1 MGVDLLSCWVSSAD
15 LVGED
20 GHCLSWFNPAHPGYQ
35 YPELSGLLL
44 SFLCRSSDNSVRAR
58 QLHDALSTGAAD
70 DGVTRHGITSAVDT
84 AMALRGL
91 IEYRAGSEL
100 GASPVPQWT
109 RALVRAVSTATATWP
124 PEEMTSTTSWSMAF
138 GAHEAKIA
146 AALVAAERRGLDVGS
161 SLDTLRNRTLG
172 LQDERGRFRIH
183 AASTMTYLHAQ
194 CYALEGLLMTAEDH
208 PGAATEIRLGISWLA
223 SVQELSGGWQA
234 WHDGTDASGP
244 ERSDVTAQAIRL
256 MRLVDADRY
265 EGEILAADA
274 FLAQCQ
280 GDHPGLPYEPGSSD
294 ITSWSTLFAA
304 QALAPAGHALR
315 PTRATD
321 IV

>member
-1 MGVDLLSCWVSSAD
+1 MSSAD

-20 GHCLSWFNPAHPGYQ
+20 GHCLSWSNPAHPGYQ

-44 SFLCRSSDNSVRAR
+44 SFLCRSSHDPVRAR
-58 QLHDALSTGAAD
+58 QLHDALSIGAD
-70 DGVTRHGITSAVDT
+70 VDGVRRGGITYAFDT

-91 IEYRAGSEL
+91 LEYRTEDEL
-100 GASPVPQWT
+100 MATPVPEWT
-109 RALVRAVSTATATWP
+109 SALVRAVSTATATLP
-124 PEEMTSTTSWSMAF
+124 PEELTSTTAWSMAF

-146 AALVAAERRGLDVGS
+146 AALVTAERRGLDTGDA
-161 SLDTLRNRTLG
+161 LDALRERTLG
-172 LQDERGRFRIH
+172 VQDDLGRFRIH
-183 AASTMTYLHAQ
+183 AASDKTYLHAH

-208 PGAATEIRLGISWLA
+208 PGATAEITLGISWLA
-223 SVQELSGGWQA
+223 SVQGLNGGWRA
-234 WHDGTDASGP
+234 WHDGRYASGP
-244 ERSDVTAQAIRL
+244 ERSDATAQAIRL
-256 MRLVDADRY
+256 MRLVDAERY

-274 FLAQCQ
+274 FLVQCQ
-280 GDHPGLPYEPGSSD
+280 GEHPGLPYEPDSFD

-315 PTRATD
+315 PRRATD